1 MKKTVHYIFLLLF
14 LLPFMN
20 GCGIY
25 TRYERPD
32 LSFADSLYTGIRQET
47 QQTDSASFANL
58 SWREVFTDSLL
69 QRWIECGMEH
79 NTDLRVARLRTEE
92 AEAVLQSSRL
102 AFLPSVS
109 LGGQGQAS
117 HSDGRPAQR
126 TYSVGPS
133 AEWELD
139 IFGRQR
145 NAKAG
150 AKAALGQSRAYEQA
164 MQTRLV
170 ATVADSYYTL
180 LMLDEQLQ
188 ISRRTLTTWQENIRT
203 LSALKRAGKTTE
215 AAVLQA
221 RANKLE
227 VEGSI
232 LTLEKRIGEL
242 ENTVCALLGIA
253 PVKLERG
260 VLADQHFPD
269 SFSAGLPLSLVGN
282 RPDVREA
289 EFALMQSFYATG
301 EARSAF
307 YPRITLS
314 GTIRWTNNA
323 ETISNPGTWLFNAVG
338 SLVQPLFHKGENVAR
353 LKIARAQQQEALLQ
367 FRQSLLDAGNEVNNA
382 LILWQTARKRLGIDR
397 KRILN
402 LKAAVWNTKLLMKYG
417 RTHYLEVLTAQQKLL
432 QAELAES
439 EDRYDEI
446 QGVITLYHA
455 LGGGT
460 K

>member
-1 MKKTVHYIFLLLF
+1 
-14 LLPFMN
+14 MN

-32 LSFADSLYTGIRQET
+32 LSFTDSLYTAIRQEA
-47 QQTDSASFANL
+47 QQADTASLADL
-58 SWREVFTDSLL
+58 SWRELFTDSLL
-69 QRWIECGMEH
+69 QRWIECGMKN

-109 LGGQGQAS
+109 FGAQGQAS
-117 HSDGRPAQR
+117 HTDGRSTQR
-126 TYSVGPS
+126 TYSIGPS

-139 IFGRQR
+139 IFGRQH
-145 NAKAG
+145 NAKTG
-150 AKAALGQSRAYEQA
+150 AKAALWQSRAYEQA

-170 ATVADSYYTL
+170 ATVADCYYTL
-180 LMLDEQLQ
+180 LMLDGQIQ

-203 LSALKRAGKTTE
+203 LSALKRAGKITE

-232 LTLEKRIGEL
+232 LTLEKRIGEM
-242 ENTVCALLGIA
+242 ENTVCSLLGIT

-269 SFSAGLPLSLVGN
+269 SLTVGLPLLLVGN

-289 EFALMQSFYATG
+289 ELALMKSFYATG

-314 GTIRWTNNA
+314 GTIGWTNNA
-323 ETISNPGTWLFNAVG
+323 GTVSNPGTWLLNAIG

-353 LKIARAQQQEALLQ
+353 LKIARAQQQQALLQ

-382 LILWQTARKRLGIDR
+382 LILWQTARKRLGVDH
-397 KRILN
+397 KQILN

-455 LGGGT
+455 LGGGMQ
-460 K
+460 

>member
-1 MKKTVHYIFLLLF
+1 MK
-14 LLPFMN
+14 
-20 GCGIY
+20 
-25 TRYERPD
+25 
-32 LSFADSLYTGIRQET
+32 
-47 QQTDSASFANL
+47 
-58 SWREVFTDSLL
+58 
-69 QRWIECGMEH
+69 H

-170 ATVADSYYTL
+170 ATVARQL
-180 LMLDEQLQ
+180 LYAADA
-188 ISRRTLTTWQENIRT
+188 RRAVANQPPHADDMAGEYPH
-203 LSALKRAGKTTE
+203 AFRAQTGRKTTE

-232 LTLEKRIGEL
+232 LTLDKRIGEL
-242 ENTVCALLGIA
+242 ENTVCALLGIT

-269 SFSAGLPLSLVGN
+269 SLSAGLPLSLVGN

-314 GTIRWTNNA
+314 GTIGWTNYA
-323 ETISNPGTWLFNAVG
+323 GTISNPGTWLFNAVG

-402 LKAAVWNTKLLMKYG
+402 LKAAVWNTKLLMEYG

>member
-58 SWREVFTDSLL
+58 SWRELFTDSLL
-69 QRWIECGMEH
+69 QRWIECGMKH

-260 VLADQHFPD
+260 VLADRHFPD
-269 SFSAGLPLSLVGN
+269 SLSAGLPLSLVSN

-314 GTIRWTNNA
+314 GTIGWTNNA
-323 ETISNPGTWLFNAVG
+323 GTISKSG
-338 SLVQPLFHKGENVAR
+338 NVAFQCGR
-353 LKIARAQQQEALLQ
+353 
-367 FRQSLLDAGNEVNNA
+367 FAG
-382 LILWQTARKRLGIDR
+382 
-397 KRILN
+397 
-402 LKAAVWNTKLLMKYG
+402 AAPFP
-417 RTHYLEVLTAQQKLL
+417 
-432 QAELAES
+432 
-439 EDRYDEI
+439 
-446 QGVITLYHA
+446 
-455 LGGGT
+455 
-460 K
+460 

>member
-1 MKKTVHYIFLLLF
+1 MKKTIHILF
-14 LLPFMN
+14 ILSSLLPFVS

-25 TRYERPD
+25 TRYQRPE
-32 LSFADSLYTGIRQET
+32 LSVADSLCFGQP
-47 QQTDSASFANL
+47 QADSVSLAEL
-58 SWREVFTDSLL
+58 SWRELFTDSLL
-69 QRWIECGMEH
+69 RQWIERGIGN
-79 NTDLRVARLRTEE
+79 NTDLRVAHLRTVE

-109 LGGQGQAS
+109 FGAQGGISHADGQSAK
-117 HSDGRPAQR
+117 H
-126 TYSVGPS
+126 TYTVGPT

-145 NAKAG
+145 NAKEG
-150 AKAALGQSRAYEQA
+150 AKAALEQSRAYEQA
-164 MQTRLV
+164 VRTQLV

-188 ISRRTLTTWQENIRT
+188 ISRRTLTTWKENIRT

-227 VEGSI
+227 VEGSMI
-232 LTLEKRIGEL
+232 TLEKRIGEL
-242 ENTVCALLGIA
+242 ENSVCALLGIA
-253 PVKLERG
+253 PEPLKRG
-260 VLADQHFPD
+260 VLSGQGFPD
-269 SFSAGLPLSLVGN
+269 NLSVGLPLSLVGN

-289 EFALMQSFYATG
+289 EYALMQAFYAAN

-314 GTIRWTNNA
+314 GTVGWTNNA
-323 ETISNPGTWLFNAVG
+323 GVVANPGTWLFNAVG
-338 SLVQPLFHKGENVAR
+338 SLVQPLFHKGENIAR
-353 LKIARAQQQEALLQ
+353 LKIARTRQEEALLR
-367 FRQSLLDAGNEVNNA
+367 FRQSLLDAGTEVNNA
-382 LILWQTARKRLGIDR
+382 LIVWQTARKRLDIDR
-397 KRILN
+397 KQILN

-446 QGVITLYHA
+446 QGVIALYHA
-455 LGGGT
+455 LGGGAE
-460 K
+460 

>member
-1 MKKTVHYIFLLLF
+1 M
-14 LLPFMN
+14 
-20 GCGIY
+20 
-25 TRYERPD
+25 
-32 LSFADSLYTGIRQET
+32 
-47 QQTDSASFANL
+47 
-58 SWREVFTDSLL
+58 
-69 QRWIECGMEH
+69 
-79 NTDLRVARLRTEE
+79 
-92 AEAVLQSSRL
+92 
-102 AFLPSVS
+102 
-109 LGGQGQAS
+109 
-117 HSDGRPAQR
+117 
-126 TYSVGPS
+126 
-133 AEWELD
+133 
-139 IFGRQR
+139 
-145 NAKAG
+145 
-150 AKAALGQSRAYEQA
+150 
-164 MQTRLV
+164 
-170 ATVADSYYTL
+170 
-180 LMLDEQLQ
+180 
-188 ISRRTLTTWQENIRT
+188 
-203 LSALKRAGKTTE
+203 
-215 AAVLQA
+215 LQA

-269 SFSAGLPLSLVGN
+269 SLSAGLPLSLVGN

-314 GTIRWTNNA
+314 GTIGWTNHA
-323 ETISNPGTWLFNAVG
+323 GTISNPGTWLFNAVG

-417 RTHYLEVLTAQQKLL
+417 RTHYWKCSPPSRNFCRPNWRNRKTAMTRYR
-432 QAELAES
+432 ASSRFTMPS
-439 EDRYDEI
+439 EARRNRTRETS
-446 QGVITLYHA
+446 VIGKMPFIITCLDCARDVDKFVSATL
-455 LGGGT
+455 
-460 K
+460 KKRRF

>member
-1 MKKTVHYIFLLLF
+1 MPYKAAHDIAVANVKSAEAV
-14 LLPFMN
+14 
-20 GCGIY
+20 
-25 TRYERPD
+25 
-32 LSFADSLYTGIRQET
+32 LST
-47 QQTDSASFANL
+47 
-58 SWREVFTDSLL
+58 
-69 QRWIECGMEH
+69 
-79 NTDLRVARLRTEE
+79 ARLVLESNKGLLEEEVVSEFDLQTARNEVME

-102 AFLPSVS
+102 AFLPFVS
-109 LGGQGQAS
+109 LGGQGQVS

-269 SFSAGLPLSLVGN
+269 SLSAGLPLSLVGN

-314 GTIRWTNNA
+314 GTIGWTNHA
-323 ETISNPGTWLFNAVG
+323 GTISNPGTWLFNAVG

-397 KRILN
+397 KQILN

>member
-1 MKKTVHYIFLLLF
+1 MNNGYKTKMIFAACALCLFACNGGRDGRQQGTAAYRTDTVTLSSRTLRSGYTATIRGYQTVEIRPQVSGQITDIRMKEGDAVRKDSVLF
-14 LLPFMN
+14 VIDQVPYKAAHDIAVAN
-20 GCGIY
+20 VKSA
-25 TRYERPD
+25 EAV
-32 LSFADSLYTGIRQET
+32 LST
-47 QQTDSASFANL
+47 
-58 SWREVFTDSLL
+58 
-69 QRWIECGMEH
+69 
-79 NTDLRVARLRTEE
+79 ARLVLESNKGLLEEEVVSEFDLQTARNEVME

-102 AFLPSVS
+102 AFLPFVS

-203 LSALKRAGKTTE
+203 LSALKREGKTTE

-269 SFSAGLPLSLVGN
+269 SLSAGLPLSLVGN

-314 GTIRWTNNA
+314 GTIGWTNNA
-323 ETISNPGTWLFNAVG
+323 GTISKSG
-338 SLVQPLFHKGENVAR
+338 NVAFQCGR
-353 LKIARAQQQEALLQ
+353 
-367 FRQSLLDAGNEVNNA
+367 FAG
-382 LILWQTARKRLGIDR
+382 
-397 KRILN
+397 
-402 LKAAVWNTKLLMKYG
+402 AAPFP
-417 RTHYLEVLTAQQKLL
+417 
-432 QAELAES
+432 
-439 EDRYDEI
+439 
-446 QGVITLYHA
+446 
-455 LGGGT
+455 
-460 K
+460 

>member
-1 MKKTVHYIFLLLF
+1 VPYKAAHDIAVANVKSAEAV
-14 LLPFMN
+14 
-20 GCGIY
+20 
-25 TRYERPD
+25 
-32 LSFADSLYTGIRQET
+32 LST
-47 QQTDSASFANL
+47 
-58 SWREVFTDSLL
+58 
-69 QRWIECGMEH
+69 
-79 NTDLRVARLRTEE
+79 ARLVLESNKGLLEEEVVSEFDLQTARNEVME

-102 AFLPSVS
+102 AFLPFVS
-109 LGGQGQAS
+109 LGGQGQVS

-269 SFSAGLPLSLVGN
+269 SLSAGLPLSLVGN

-314 GTIRWTNNA
+314 GTIGWTNHA
-323 ETISNPGTWLFNAVG
+323 GTISNPGTWLFNAVG

-353 LKIARAQQQEALLQ
+353 LKIARAKQQEALLQ

-382 LILWQTARKRLGIDR
+382 LILWQTAR

>member
-1 MKKTVHYIFLLLF
+1 MPYKAAHDIAVANVKSAEAV
-14 LLPFMN
+14 
-20 GCGIY
+20 
-25 TRYERPD
+25 
-32 LSFADSLYTGIRQET
+32 LST
-47 QQTDSASFANL
+47 
-58 SWREVFTDSLL
+58 
-69 QRWIECGMEH
+69 
-79 NTDLRVARLRTEE
+79 ARLVLESNKGLLEEEVVSEFDLQTARNEVME

-102 AFLPSVS
+102 AFLPFVS
-109 LGGQGQAS
+109 LGGQGQVS

-269 SFSAGLPLSLVGN
+269 SLSAGLPLSLVGN
-282 RPDVREA
+282 RPDVWEA

-314 GTIRWTNNA
+314 GTIGWTNHA
-323 ETISNPGTWLFNAVG
+323 GIISNPGTWLFNAVG

-382 LILWQTARKRLGIDR
+382 LILWQTARKR
-397 KRILN
+397 ILN

>member
-1 MKKTVHYIFLLLF
+1 MPYKAAHDIAVANVKSAEAV
-14 LLPFMN
+14 
-20 GCGIY
+20 
-25 TRYERPD
+25 
-32 LSFADSLYTGIRQET
+32 LST
-47 QQTDSASFANL
+47 
-58 SWREVFTDSLL
+58 
-69 QRWIECGMEH
+69 
-79 NTDLRVARLRTEE
+79 ARLVLESNKGLLEEEVVSEFDLQTARNEVME

-102 AFLPSVS
+102 AFLPFVS
-109 LGGQGQAS
+109 LGGQGQVS

-269 SFSAGLPLSLVGN
+269 SLSAGLPLSLVGN
-282 RPDVREA
+282 RPDVWEA

-314 GTIRWTNNA
+314 GTIGWTNHA
-323 ETISNPGTWLFNAVG
+323 GIISNPGTWLFNAVG

-455 LGGGT
+455 LGGET

>member
-1 MKKTVHYIFLLLF
+1 
-14 LLPFMN
+14 
-20 GCGIY
+20 
-25 TRYERPD
+25 
-32 LSFADSLYTGIRQET
+32 
-47 QQTDSASFANL
+47 
-58 SWREVFTDSLL
+58 
-69 QRWIECGMEH
+69 
-79 NTDLRVARLRTEE
+79 
-92 AEAVLQSSRL
+92 
-102 AFLPSVS
+102 
-109 LGGQGQAS
+109 
-117 HSDGRPAQR
+117 
-126 TYSVGPS
+126 
-133 AEWELD
+133 
-139 IFGRQR
+139 
-145 NAKAG
+145 
-150 AKAALGQSRAYEQA
+150 

-203 LSALKRAGKTTE
+203 LSALKRTGKTTE

-269 SFSAGLPLSLVGN
+269 SLSAGLPLSLVGN

-314 GTIRWTNNA
+314 GTIGWTNHA
-323 ETISNPGTWLFNAVG
+323 GTISNPGTWLFNAVG

-353 LKIARAQQQEALLQ
+353 LKIARAKQQEALLQ

>member
-1 MKKTVHYIFLLLF
+1 MPYKAAHDIAVANVKSAEAV
-14 LLPFMN
+14 
-20 GCGIY
+20 
-25 TRYERPD
+25 
-32 LSFADSLYTGIRQET
+32 LST
-47 QQTDSASFANL
+47 
-58 SWREVFTDSLL
+58 
-69 QRWIECGMEH
+69 
-79 NTDLRVARLRTEE
+79 ARLVLESNKGLLEEEVVSEFDLQTARNEVME

-102 AFLPSVS
+102 AFLPFVS
-109 LGGQGQAS
+109 LGGQGQVS

-269 SFSAGLPLSLVGN
+269 SLSAGLPLSLVGN
-282 RPDVREA
+282 RPDVWEA

-314 GTIRWTNNA
+314 GTIGWTNHA
-323 ETISNPGTWLFNAVG
+323 GTISNPGTWLFNAVG

-382 LILWQTARKRLGIDR
+382 LILWQTARKR
-397 KRILN
+397 ILN

>member
-1 MKKTVHYIFLLLF
+1 MPYKAAHDIAVANVKSAEAV
-14 LLPFMN
+14 
-20 GCGIY
+20 
-25 TRYERPD
+25 
-32 LSFADSLYTGIRQET
+32 LST
-47 QQTDSASFANL
+47 
-58 SWREVFTDSLL
+58 
-69 QRWIECGMEH
+69 
-79 NTDLRVARLRTEE
+79 ARLVLESNKGLLEEEVVSEFDLQTARNEVME

-102 AFLPSVS
+102 AFLPFVS
-109 LGGQGQAS
+109 LGGQGQVS

-260 VLADQHFPD
+260 VLADRHFPD
-269 SFSAGLPLSLVGN
+269 SLSAGLPLSLVGN

-314 GTIRWTNNA
+314 GTIGWTNHA
-323 ETISNPGTWLFNAVG
+323 GTISNPGTWLFNAVG

-353 LKIARAQQQEALLQ
+353 LKIARAKQQEALLQ

-382 LILWQTARKRLGIDR
+382 LILWQTAR